1 MLRYLLL
8 ISAAPLLLLG
18 CKTSNPYQA
27 DGLPL
32 PPAPAAAATHF
43 DTSGY
48 PAQAS
53 LKNYQYWC
61 WHNQDL
67 SQANTVYTQN
77 TAQGVLAE
85 QLEQYGLRAAPTASQ
100 CELKVQLSSQQNQ
113 RVRYD
118 HYDHPYPTANLGYG
132 YGGRHS
138 HYDRYG
144 YSGIGMNI
152 PITPRAYTEYY
163 QQLTLSFTDAQTG
176 QSVWRGQ
183 SAVSSNQSAQASE
196 KSLRDAISSMLN
208 SYR

>member
-8 ISAAPLLLLG
+8 ISVAPLILLG

-27 DGLPL
+27 AGLPL

-43 DTSGY
+43 DSSGY
-48 PAQAS
+48 PAQAR
-53 LKNYQYWC
+53 LKNYNYWC
-61 WHNQDL
+61 WYNQDS
-67 SQANTVYTQN
+67 SQANAVYTQN
-77 TAQGVLAE
+77 TAQGILAE
-85 QLEQYGLRAAPTASQ
+85 QLEQHGLRAASTIGQ

-118 HYDHPYPTANLGYG
+118 HSDYPYPTANLGYG

-138 HYDRYG
+138 NYDRYG
-144 YSGIGMNI
+144 HSGIGMNI

-163 QQLTLSFTDAQTG
+163 QQLTLSFTDSQTG

-183 SAVSSNQSAQASE
+183 SSVSSNQNAQPSE
-196 KSLRDAISSMLN
+196 QGLRDAINTMLN